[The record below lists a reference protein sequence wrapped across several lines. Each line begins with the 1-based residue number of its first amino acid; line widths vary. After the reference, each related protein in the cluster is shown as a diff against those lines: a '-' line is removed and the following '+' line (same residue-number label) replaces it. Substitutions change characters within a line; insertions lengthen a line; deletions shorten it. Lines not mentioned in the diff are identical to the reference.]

1 MTKKQRKALY
11 QILFAA
17 FFMVVIWSAI
27 RIAGL
32 KEAYWNYFYLIPYFI
47 VGSGVLKNAF
57 EGIRNGEVF
66 DENFL
71 MAVATIGAILLG
83 ECQEGV
89 AVMFFY
95 QVGELF
101 QSYAVGKSRK
111 SISDLM
117 DIRPDTAN
125 LIHSDGT
132 VTEEEPDDIPVGSL
146 ILVRPG
152 DRIPVDGV
160 VEEGESILDTSA
172 LTGESRPFRIRA
184 GDEVISGSVNTS
196 GVLKVKVTKCFED
209 STVTRILELVENSS
223 LKKARTE
230 AFITRFARY
239 YTPVVCYCALA
250 LAVIPSLITGE
261 WKVWVF
267 RALTFLVISC
277 PCALVI
283 SIPLSFFG
291 GIGGA
296 SRSGILVKG
305 GNDLES
311 LSNLKHLFLDK
322 TGTITE
328 GKFRIVDVLPED
340 QFPAEKLMDLAALA
354 ESYST
359 HPIAEILRA
368 EASGKD
374 CGCLGEVKE
383 IAGHGVLA
391 EIDGEEVAVGNEKLM
406 RSLGIEVPPLDG
418 LGTKI
423 YVARQK
429 KYLGG
434 IRISDEIKPESKKAI
449 EELSNLGIRTI
460 LLSGDSVSSVK
471 EVADAIGIEGSYA
484 ELLPEDKVSH
494 VERQIGQNDGSSSTV
509 GFVGDGIND
518 APVLMRSDVGIA
530 MGALGSDAAIEA
542 ADVVLMDDNLRKLPL
557 AVRISQ
563 KCMRIVKEN
572 IVFSLLIKLLCL
584 IFAAVGYAN
593 MWWAVFADVGVMVI
607 AVLNATRMLR
617 PMKIEN

>member
-1 MTKKQRKALY
+1 
-11 QILFAA
+11 
-17 FFMVVIWSAI
+17 
-27 RIAGL
+27 
-32 KEAYWNYFYLIPYFI
+32 
-47 VGSGVLKNAF
+47 
-57 EGIRNGEVF
+57 
-66 DENFL
+66 
-71 MAVATIGAILLG
+71 
-83 ECQEGV
+83 
-89 AVMFFY
+89 
-95 QVGELF
+95 
-101 QSYAVGKSRK
+101 
-111 SISDLM
+111 M

-209 STVTRILELVENSS
+209 STVTRILE
-223 LKKARTE
+223 ARTE

-593 MWWAVFADVGVMVI
+593 MWWAVFADVGVVVI